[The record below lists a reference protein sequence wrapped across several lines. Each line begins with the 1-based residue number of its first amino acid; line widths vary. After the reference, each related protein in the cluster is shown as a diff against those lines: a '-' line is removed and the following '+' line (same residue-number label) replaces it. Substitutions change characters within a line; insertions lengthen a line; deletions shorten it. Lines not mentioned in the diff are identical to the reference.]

1 MISYNALEV
10 EGLKDV
16 LETIGTAC
24 NHLTIDFFIVGA
36 LARNIWYANSN
47 IDLRG
52 TEDIDFGVYVSDV
65 KTYEKLKALLI
76 GNYEYIQAQGNA
88 FCLLTPDGKGIDL
101 MPFGEIAKD
110 GEVMI
115 EGSGMTTLKL
125 HGFKEAY
132 KEGSIDTQIEDKV
145 YKSCSIPGIVVL
157 KLIAYDDRPDRRVK
171 DIKDITSIC
180 AHYADIESDMI
191 WEEHSDL
198 YGDNKSHNQ
207 VGLIVLGRMMR
218 KIIQSNKNLTARIIQ
233 ILDNAIEG
241 KSNILEH
248 MITDRM
254 EETLDDKAKILK
266 LIKQGLIE

>member
-1 MISYNALEV
+1 MITYNALEV

-47 IDLRG
+47 IELRG

-198 YGDNKSHNQ
+198 YGDDKSHNQ

-254 EETLDDKAKILK
+254 EETLDDKAEILK